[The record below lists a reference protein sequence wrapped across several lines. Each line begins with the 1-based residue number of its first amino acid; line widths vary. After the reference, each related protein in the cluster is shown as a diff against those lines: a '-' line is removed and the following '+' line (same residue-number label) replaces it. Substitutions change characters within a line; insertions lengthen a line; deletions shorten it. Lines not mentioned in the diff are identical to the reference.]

1 MAYTSQS
8 NLAKQGF
15 LITGASTGIGEAC
28 ARTLYQKGYTVFA
41 GVRKEADG
49 EQFFQSLAGKADS
62 PQRLIPV
69 LMDVTQPETF
79 PPVHSR
85 IETFISEGGRLKGLV
100 NNAGIALAG
109 PMEFIPMADLRHQLE
124 VNFFGQ
130 VAVTQAFLPLLREK
144 PAGSRIVM
152 MSSISGV
159 ATFPFLGPYTASK
172 HALEAVSDALRME
185 LKPFGIKVSI
195 IQPGTIK
202 TPIWQKSFLSLT
214 SLLGKYPKQAFEWY
228 EKPFHKLS
236 QFTQS
241 LGPQGIP
248 PQKVADAVAHALLSK
263 HPKSRYLVGTDAWLL
278 HKFYHLPNTWWDALI
293 LKRIGLE

>member
-1 MAYTSQS
+1 MASSSQR
-8 NLAKQGF
+8 NLEKQGF

-28 ARTLYQKGYTVFA
+28 AKTLYQRGYTVFA

-49 EQFFQSLAGKADS
+49 IQLIQTLALENDFEG
-62 PQRLIPV
+62 RLIPV
-69 LMDVTQPETF
+69 LIDVTQPETF
-79 PPVHSR
+79 PPVYSR
-85 IETFISEGGRLKGLV
+85 IEAFVSLGGRLKGLV

-109 PMEFIPMADLRHQLE
+109 PMEFIPMEDLRHQLE

-130 VAVTQAFLPLLREK
+130 VAVTQAFLPLLRDE
-144 PAGSRIVM
+144 PVESRIVM

-172 HALEAVSDALRME
+172 HALEAVSDSLRME

-214 SLLGKYPKQAFEWY
+214 SLLGKYPQQAFEWY
-228 EKPFHKLS
+228 EKPFYKLS
-236 QFTQS
+236 QFTQT

-248 PQKVADAVAHALLSK
+248 AQKVADAVAHALLSK

-278 HKFYHLPNTWWDALI
+278 HKFYHLPNPWWDTLI
-293 LKRIGLE
+293 LKRIGLG